1 MNSRPAVLLVLVALC
16 ACGPVPDAV
25 SFTVTDSP
33 DALTPGA
40 GDNLF
45 TLTMTQGSEAYE
57 LADVLVA
64 ANLPGQTAT
73 AVNFT
78 HTDANGNG
86 KLDKGDAL
94 VCKEPPVS
102 LFDATTVGKSVKV
115 ALTVKRSGASVLTS
129 VASETWVP
137 AN

>member
-1 MNSRPAVLLVLVALC
+1 MNSRPAVLLLL
-16 ACGPVPDAV
+16 
-25 SFTVTDSP
+25 
-33 DALTPGA
+33 
-40 GDNLF
+40 
-45 TLTMTQGSEAYE
+45 TLTMTKGTEAYD
-57 LADVLVA
+57 LADILVA

-86 KLDKGDAL
+86 KLDKGDSL
-94 VCKEPPVS
+94 VCKEPPVN

-115 ALTVKRSGASVLTS
+115 ALTVKRSGSTVLTS
-129 VASETWVP
+129 LASETWVP